1 MVKKTRNCTFKEP
14 ETSMKMCVVRG
25 DSDENVK
32 SVSFSLPHDN
42 DEAFPSLVPASDTSN
57 STSSVS
63 SSNNE
68 QGAKHKLFSW
78 RHHDTN
84 KTAVP
89 SRAYSHSVTCARAKV
104 PKPPLPIKA
113 ARSAMNCVHPSHSK
127 LPQQQQDH
135 HVPPA
140 RAQSKRSSLKQSDS
154 SGEQHKKKVH
164 FGNLEMRNYEI
175 VLGDHPDCSSG
186 PPVSEKE
193 KCARVPLHDSFVCM
207 PITNSH

>member
-1 MVKKTRNCTFKEP
+1 
-14 ETSMKMCVVRG
+14 MKMCVVRG
-25 DSDENVK
+25 DSTADENEK

-154 SGEQHKKKVH
+154 SGEQHKKR
-164 FGNLEMRNYEI
+164 FTLETWKCETMKLCSAI
-175 VLGDHPDCSSG
+175 IPIALLVLLFQLDGTIHPLKPC
-186 PPVSEKE
+186 
-193 KCARVPLHDSFVCM
+193 R
-207 PITNSH
+207 